1 MTDTVIQCFLF
12 IIGTIMG
19 SFYNVVS
26 IRTIAGEKFYS
37 GFSSCPNCASQIKW
51 LDNIPVI
58 SYLFLRGQCRNCKK
72 NISLQYPF
80 VEIIT
85 GFAFFV
91 FHSLQYDLINY
102 IIFMMIISM
111 LIIISIIDWLE
122 QSIYSVHLLLLGI
135 LIIIFRLSIGVDID
149 LNLFLGAIATGM
161 FLYFLRSV
169 AGWYYKQEAMGIGDV
184 KLAFVMGL
192 MLDLQGAIVAM
203 YIAFI
208 AASLVG
214 ISKLFWNNENER
226 TLPFGPFIC
235 FGGITSFLFNEKIIQ
250 YFLIFTIN

>member
-12 IIGTIMG
+12 IIGAIMG

-37 GFSSCPNCASQIKW
+37 GFSSCPNCTSQIKW
-51 LDNIPVI
+51 FDNIPVI

-72 NISLQYPF
+72 DISLQYPL

-85 GFAFFV
+85 GFAFFAC
-91 FHSLQYDLINY
+91 HSLQYDLINY

-111 LIIISIIDWLE
+111 LIIISTIDWLE
-122 QSIYSVHLLLLGI
+122 QSIYSIHLLLLAI
-135 LIIIFRLSIGVDID
+135 AIVFFRFSIGVDINP
-149 LNLFLGAIATGM
+149 NLFVGAILMGI
-161 FLYFLRSV
+161 FLYLLRLI

-184 KLAFVMGL
+184 KLAFIMGL

-208 AASLVG
+208 VASLVG
-214 ISKLFWNNENER
+214 VAKLFWNNENER
-226 TLPFGPFIC
+226 ILPFAPFIC
-235 FGGITSFLFNEKIIQ
+235 LGGITSFLFNENIIQ
-250 YFLIFTIN
+250 FLF